1 MFSFSLFSVLTFKN
15 IILFLK
21 FICIIRNAFLVQFV
35 INPNLSSVWVD
46 QEPSQAKVIRIVNT
60 EKDNVRKIQIY

>member
-1 MFSFSLFSVLTFKN
+1 MFSFSLFSILTFKN

-21 FICIIRNAFLVQFV
+21 FICIIRNVFLLQFV

-60 EKDNVRKIQIY
+60 EKDNLRKIQIY